1 MNDFSDNHF
10 AQTMTAIELPKSS
23 IVNSYDVD
31 KPMSLNSDNEW
42 KPFNLNASL
51 NLMET
56 KTVLFLIT
64 YNIRVDNSQFSA
76 RLVLENKI
84 KKKSVTSVEGLK
96 FASSQAYVAKVL
108 KKGHYSIDIQFN
120 SNSSNTFSPDLRSDS
135 EKSHVKLH
143 VIELE

>member
-1 MNDFSDNHF
+1 
-10 AQTMTAIELPKSS
+10 
-23 IVNSYDVD
+23 
-31 KPMSLNSDNEW
+31 
-42 KPFNLNASL
+42 LNASL